1 MCIFLTDADTN
12 YIIVKVRPAAPDKDK
27 TRCFMEAIVYTSHT
41 GSTARFARMLGEELR
56 LPVYQ
61 LKRAQTDLADGAEII
76 YLGWLMAGQ
85 VKGYKQAAKRFR
97 VAALAAVGMGPAGEQ
112 TEEVREANRL
122 RAEMPVF
129 TLQGGFAPDKLK
141 FPYNLMMALAKGAL
155 KKQIGKGG
163 DTDEVKDMLELV
175 DKGGDRVSREQLQPL
190 LDWYGE
196 HYPA

>member
-1 MCIFLTDADTN
+1 
-12 YIIVKVRPAAPDKDK
+12 
-27 TRCFMEAIVYTSHT
+27 MEAIVYTSNT
-41 GSTARFARMLGEELR
+41 GATARFARMLGEELR

-76 YLGWLMAGQ
+76 YLGWLMAGR
-85 VKGYKQAAKRFR
+85 VKGYEQAAKRFR

-112 TEEVREANRL
+112 IEEVRQANRL
-122 RAEMPVF
+122 RTEMPVF

-141 FPYNLMMALAKGAL
+141 FPYNLMMAMAKGAL
-155 KKQIGKGG
+155 KKQIAKGG
-163 DTDEVKDMLELV
+163 ETEEVKDMLELV

-190 LDWYGE
+190 LDWCVE